1 MMRGSTQPPGPGGR
15 AAEHEHR
22 VTSSVGRVYVW
33 TPNETCV
40 SGGRL
45 ALDVV
50 PLPRLRDSGSAE
62 ARLTGTFVEV
72 RDAGA
77 INLPGDAGEVR
88 VVPLGNARPD
98 AAGAF
103 LFEPGRGGG
112 RIDKEVMA
120 DGEMRSRYVQAA
132 RFGEVNAYYHLDRI
146 AAYVDG
152 LLGELGRSPLP
163 RVACLVNAHHGAT
176 DVGGVRDGR
185 LLRGRWRPF
194 QGGHY
199 RLPARRYDVAE
210 HAPIAHDGE
219 IHLGPGRKLLLHGAL
234 VELAGGP
241 YRANASHNPGII
253 YHEYGHHLT
262 RHTADFRANAFRR
275 RERQDNRKTAMDEGT
290 SDYWTAVM
298 LGTPHIWACH
308 RRHDAEETH
317 LRSVSSRKTMAHY
330 VTGPGS
336 DPHANGTIWG
346 AALWELRCRMAA
358 MHPDGAHRTD
368 LMVLQALVLIG
379 GLGVAQDG
387 SKSHARTI
395 RPARKSFGIGL
406 AALLRAGDVLFAG
419 EHGALLHE
427 VFTARGI
434 VAEPAEWDA
443 ASHAG
448 PVGASQV
455 AFASNVTVDDDR
467 LERLRQRVP
476 VEDVPG
482 SHDLLDAAA
491 LETLLRARGDAPL
504 SFIAGGDVMLGGRA
518 KSAIDEHGSDY
529 PLLAVRP
536 LLARAPI
543 VMVNVEGPF
552 AATAQRTDRQYSYR
566 VRPDLARALVGAG
579 VNVVT
584 LANNHLVDCG
594 RDGVVE
600 TLETL
605 RGVGIAA
612 VGAGMN
618 ERAAHEPAILPA
630 GKLRV
635 GLLAYYWNR
644 RCAATSTLPGS
655 AMDQP
660 EVLEADIRALRDR
673 VDRIVVTFH
682 WGVPYERVPSEDD
695 RAKARFAIDCGAD
708 AVIGHHPHV
717 VQRFEVHRGRPI
729 FYSVGNFAFGS
740 GNSRA
745 EGCLVGIRFEERM
758 TTATVDPLYVKNRDP
773 RVDYQPKLLRG
784 LAARRM
790 LVRLARESEEHGEL
804 LHVDDHC
811 GRLTLPRLDA
821 AGAPSRTGTHA

>member
-1 MMRGSTQPPGPGGR
+1 
-15 AAEHEHR
+15 
-22 VTSSVGRVYVW
+22 V
-33 TPNETCV
+33 
-40 SGGRL
+40 
-45 ALDVV
+45 LDVV
-50 PLPRLRDSGSAE
+50 PLPRLRDSGSAG
-62 ARLTGTFVEV
+62 ARLTGTFVDV
-72 RDAGA
+72 RNAGE
-77 INLPGDAGEVR
+77 INLPGDDGAVR
-88 VVPLGNARPD
+88 AVPLGNAVPD

-112 RIDKEVMA
+112 RIDKQVVA
-120 DGEMRSRYVQAA
+120 DSEMCSRYVQAA

-152 LLGELGRSPLP
+152 LLDELGRSPLP
-163 RVACLVNAHHGAT
+163 RVVCLVNAHHGAT
-176 DVGGVRDGR
+176 QLGGVRDGR

-199 RLPARRYDVAE
+199 RLPARRYDVTE
-210 HAPIAHDGE
+210 HAPVAQDGE

-262 RHTADFRANAFRR
+262 RHTADFRANAFRQPQ
-275 RERQDNRKTAMDEGT
+275 RQDNRKTAMDEGT

-317 LRSVSSRKTMAHY
+317 PRSLSSRKTMADY
-330 VTGPGS
+330 VTGPAS
-336 DPHANGTIWG
+336 DAHANGTIWG
-346 AALWELRCRMAA
+346 AALWELRRRMAA

-379 GLGVAQDG
+379 GLGVAQGG
-387 SKSHARTI
+387 SESHARTI
-395 RPARKSFGIGL
+395 RRARKSFGIGL
-406 AALLRAGDVLFAG
+406 AALLRAGDLVFAG
-419 EHGALLHE
+419 EHAVLLRE
-427 VFTARGI
+427 VFAARGI
-434 VAEPAEWDA
+434 VADHVEWDA
-443 ASHAG
+443 ASRVG
-448 PVGASQV
+448 TVGASPGD
-455 AFASNVTVDDDR
+455 FEGKVDDDH
-467 LERLRQRVP
+467 LDRLRRRVP
-476 VEDVPG
+476 VEDVPA
-482 SHDLLDAAA
+482 SDDLLDAAA
-491 LETLLRARGDAPL
+491 LETLLQARGDAPL
-504 SFIAGGDVMLGGRA
+504 SFLAGGDVMLGGRA
-518 KSAIDEHGSDY
+518 KSAIDGRGSDY

-536 LLARAPI
+536 LLSRASI
-543 VMVNVEGPF
+543 VMVNLEGPF
-552 AATAQRTDRQYSYR
+552 AAVAQRTDRQYSYR
-566 VRPDLARALVGAG
+566 VRPDVAHALVRAG
-579 VNVVT
+579 VNVAT

-594 RDGVVE
+594 REGVVE

-655 AMDQP
+655 AMDPP
-660 EVLEADIRALRDR
+660 EALEADIRALRHR

-717 VQRFEVHRGRPI
+717 VQRFEVHRDRPI

-745 EGCLVGIRFEERM
+745 EGCLVGLRFEERM
-758 TTATVDPLYVKNRDP
+758 TTATIYPLYVKNRDP

-790 LVRLARESEEHGEL
+790 LVRLARDSEAHGEL
-804 LHVDDHC
+804 LHVDDLC

-821 AGAPSRTGTHA
+821 AGAPPRTGTHA